1 MSIDPTYRAKAHE
14 FLAATRNWQ
23 SEIDSWGI
31 ELMFLQRMLDIY
43 GLKAHDDVQAD
54 KVCTLKSEMISFRE
68 EDCEQLK
75 KLLSEFDGHLRMI
88 AEDRLLLQDRSL
100 PYKHADAE
108 RSVQEAL
115 RTYHGLQA
123 SAFGLIEVLK
133 VG

>member
-1 MSIDPTYRAKAHE
+1 MSIDPTYRAQAQDYHS
-14 FLAATRNWQ
+14 LARRWQ

-43 GLKAHDDVQAD
+43 GLKAHDDVQTEQVRA
-54 KVCTLKSEMISFRE
+54 LKSKMVAFRVD
-68 EDCEQLK
+68 DCEQLK
-75 KLLSEFDGHLRMI
+75 KLLSEYDGHLRMI
-88 AEDRLLLQDRSL
+88 AEDRLLLQDRDL

-108 RSVQEAL
+108 RSILEA
-115 RTYHGLQA
+115 RHAYHGLQA